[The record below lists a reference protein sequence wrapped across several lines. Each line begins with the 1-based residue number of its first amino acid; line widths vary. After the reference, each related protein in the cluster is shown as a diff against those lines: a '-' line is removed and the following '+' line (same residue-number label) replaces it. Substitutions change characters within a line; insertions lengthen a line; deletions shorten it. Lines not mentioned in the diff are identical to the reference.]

1 MTNLLIWS
9 LVIGDAKGV
18 GMGGAP
24 EVDRVARAGRILDAA
39 KELLL
44 RWGYRRVTIDE
55 IASRAGVGKG
65 TVYLHWRTRDQIFL
79 AVAAREA
86 AEMND
91 TLADAIDG
99 DPAEVAL
106 HRYMRRFFV
115 EAMRRPVLRAVF
127 TRDADTL
134 GKLLSAAP
142 YDTLQ
147 SAKLVASHA
156 YLDALIDAG
165 LLRDGLRAADL
176 DYPLPTIV
184 YGFFAVEPLLD
195 PAPGLSL
202 DAKADHLADVLRR
215 AFEPPRTPD
224 PARHVTAAP
233 RAAAVFRRLA
243 RDFRGAAYGET
254 DGGTR

>member
-1 MTNLLIWS
+1 
-9 LVIGDAKGV
+9 
-18 GMGGAP
+18 MGGAP
-24 EVDRVARAGRILDAA
+24 EADRGARAGRILDAA

-55 IASRAGVGKG
+55 IAARAGVGKG
-65 TVYLHWRTRDQIFL
+65 TVYLHWRTRDQLFL

-91 TLADAIDG
+91 ALADAMDE

-127 TRDADTL
+127 TRDSDTL
-134 GKLLSAAP
+134 GNFLSAPP
-142 YDTLQ
+142 YDTVRG
-147 SAKLVASHA
+147 AKLVASHT
-156 YLDALIDAG
+156 YLEALIDAG
-165 LLRDGLRAADL
+165 LLRDGLAAADL

-184 YGFFAVEPLLD
+184 YGFFAVEPLFG
-195 PAPGLSL
+195 ASPGLTL
-202 DAKADHLADVLRR
+202 DAKADHLADVLHRT
-215 AFEPPRTPD
+215 FEPAHAPD
-224 PARHVTAAP
+224 PARYAAVAP

-243 RDFRGAAYGET
+243 RDFRGAAYGEIP
-254 DGGTR
+254 GGSA